1 MTKNFEKEP
10 LILLQV
16 EYTSSRAKKRPFTKG
31 DACLFKTV
39 ALLLTERLQKFAILS
54 TATKGNDG
62 VDRTVQF
69 IEKIAKFESKKR
81 LCRELEREMIKNE
94 GCESCVALFDERCT
108 KQLYT
113 IAFAEDD
120 DFVNTCLQMIL
131 ISQNK
136 IKKWH
141 DGSRK
146 NAGLIAAE
154 HEHIK

>member
-1 MTKNFEKEP
+1 MTKNLEKEP

-81 LCRELEREMIKNE
+81 LCRELEREMMDTMDTETEKYRGFIQTYSKLLHPNHYQVLTLTTYSHSNKKNTL
-94 GCESCVALFDERCT
+94 CIS
-108 KQLYT
+108 
-113 IAFAEDD
+113 
-120 DFVNTCLQMIL
+120 LQIV
-131 ISQNK
+131 
-136 IKKWH
+136 
-141 DGSRK
+141 
-146 NAGLIAAE
+146 
-154 HEHIK
+154 